1 MTSEA
6 LPASAEPS
14 PQGPRQ
20 PGESSALRKV
30 TWFGIIRLAGLA
42 VGLVVW
48 LYLFRAAFSSLASL
62 GPGSNP
68 TPAQVSA
75 ALGPLFQGLVYI
87 VPVTGAIELVAV
99 VVLTSALRDLT
110 KVDRDKFSIPSIF
123 MIVLIAGIGVSG
135 VGGISFLTSIPDLIT
150 RLPATPGG
158 TLPTAFFSLL
168 GSLVVDF
175 VLAGVGGLLVLV
187 GIIGGQI
194 LGLWRVGVRY
204 NETVIKVGAI
214 FSVIPILNIVAPIL
228 VLIGAH
234 EARGQLV

>member
-1 MTSEA
+1 M
-6 LPASAEPS
+6 
-14 PQGPRQ
+14 
-20 PGESSALRKV
+20 
-30 TWFGIIRLAGLA
+30 
-42 VGLVVW
+42 
-48 LYLFRAAFSSLASL
+48 
-62 GPGSNP
+62 
-68 TPAQVSA
+68 
-75 ALGPLFQGLVYI
+75 
-87 VPVTGAIELVAV
+87 PVTGAVELVAV

-175 VLAGVGGLLVLV
+175 VLAAVGGLLVLV

-234 EARGQLV
+234 EARGRLVES